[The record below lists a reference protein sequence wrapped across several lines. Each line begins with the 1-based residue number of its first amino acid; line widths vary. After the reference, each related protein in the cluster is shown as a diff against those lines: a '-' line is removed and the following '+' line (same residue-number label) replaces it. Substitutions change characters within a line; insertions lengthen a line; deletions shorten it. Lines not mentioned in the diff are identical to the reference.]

1 MSRVWQV
8 DWCHSRLAPR
18 GRSHI
23 VRNVPGACP
32 TFTSILPS
40 KLAQIGCAIKTKV
53 DLAAGALTSERAKT
67 RQTSPSMHLRP

>member
-1 MSRVWQV
+1 M
-8 DWCHSRLAPR
+8 
-18 GRSHI
+18 
-23 VRNVPGACP
+23 
-32 TFTSILPS
+32 FTSILPS